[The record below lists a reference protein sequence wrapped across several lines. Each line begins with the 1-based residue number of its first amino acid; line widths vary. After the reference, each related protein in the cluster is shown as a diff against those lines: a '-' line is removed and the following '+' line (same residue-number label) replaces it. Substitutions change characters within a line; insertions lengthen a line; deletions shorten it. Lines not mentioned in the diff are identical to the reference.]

1 MKLYLILGS
10 YCLHNLVYFAS
21 QMTLADLKNGEKSI
35 ITKVKGSGAF
45 RKRIIEMGF
54 VVGKEVTV
62 VKNAPLRDPIEYNI
76 MGYDVSLRRTE
87 AGLIEVSKKGNGN
100 AAKEFEG
107 TIETENEPAVNG
119 NRRSKVINVA
129 LVGNPNCGK
138 TTLFN
143 YASHSKEKTGNYG
156 GVTVGAATAK
166 FYHKGYTFVLTDLPG
181 TYSITSYT
189 PEELYVRSHIIEEVP
204 DIILNVIDTSNLERN
219 LYLTTQLIDMD
230 LRVVVGLNMWDE
242 FLAKGDRFDY
252 ESLGKM
258 IGIPM
263 VPIVASKGRGTG
275 KLFNRIIDVFE
286 GRDSDVRH
294 IHINYG
300 KYTEKQIKNLQELIR
315 QPGNEALTTVI
326 SPRYIA
332 IKLLEQDKEEIKR
345 VKEKCVNADEIL
357 EHSRIESETLSKLR
371 NEPVETVITD
381 AKYGFIEG
389 ALRETYKP
397 ASKIKRISQ
406 SRIIDS
412 IVTSKLLSYPIFLLA
427 MWITFQATFYIGDYP
442 MQWIQAGVDW
452 LSGSVKSILP
462 PGIIRDALA
471 DGIIGGVGGVVI
483 FLPNILILFF
493 FITLMEA
500 SGYMARVAFIV
511 DKLMHRVGLHG
522 KSFIPMLMGF
532 GCNVPAIMAT
542 RTIESRSDRL
552 VTMLIIPFMSCSARY
567 PVYIL
572 ILSAFFEDDRG
583 TLLFAIYLFGIILAG
598 LVAWILKKTMFKVNT
613 IPFVMELPPYRVP
626 PLQSVLKQT
635 WFKGEQYL
643 RKMGTTILIASII
656 IWVLGYFP
664 RGEKIEADYNAK
676 MEVVSASYNNKV
688 SSADMDLNLS
698 RITGL
703 RDKELDS
710 LNKEKQLSKQE
721 YSMIGRIG
729 KFIEPAIAPL
739 GFDWRMGVSLVA
751 GSAAKEVVIST
762 MSVLFQADP
771 NEESSQGLVRRLQTA
786 VYSSGPKRG
795 MPVFTPLIALS
806 FMLFILIYFPCI
818 AVVVAIKNESGKWK
832 WPLFLAIYTTI
843 MAWGVSFM
851 VFQVG
856 TLLGY

>member
-1 MKLYLILGS
+1 
-10 YCLHNLVYFAS
+10 
-21 QMTLADLKNGEKSI
+21 MTLEDLKNGEKAI

-54 VVGKEVTV
+54 VVNKEVLV
-62 VKNAPLRDPIEYNI
+62 VRNAPLKDPIEYTI
-76 MGYDVSLRRTE
+76 MGYDVSLRRSE
-87 AGLIEVSKKGNGN
+87 ARLIEVSKKGNGN
-100 AAKEFEG
+100 TKKHFDG
-107 TIETENEPAVNG
+107 TIETKNDSIPNG
-119 NRRSKVINVA
+119 NNHSRIINVA

-143 YASHSKEKTGNYG
+143 FASHSKEKTGNYG

-166 FYHKGYTFVLTDLPG
+166 FHHKGYTFILTDLPG

-189 PEELYVRSHIIEEVP
+189 PEELYVRSHLIEEVP

-230 LRVVVGLNMWDE
+230 LRVVAALNMWDE
-242 FLAKGDRFDY
+242 FLEKGDKFDY
-252 ESLGKM
+252 ESLSKM

-263 VPIVASKGRGTG
+263 EHIVASKGRGIG
-275 KLFNRIIDVFE
+275 KLFNRIIDVYE

-300 KYTEKQIKNLQELIR
+300 KYTENIIKELQLLIR
-315 QPGNEALTTVI
+315 VPGNEALTTVI
-326 SPRYIA
+326 SPRYIS
-332 IKLLEQDKEEIKR
+332 IKLLEQDEEEIKR
-345 VKEKCVNADEIL
+345 VKEKCINANEI
-357 EHSRIESETLSKLR
+357 IEFSKQQAERLSTLR

-389 ALRETYKP
+389 ALRETYRT

-406 SRIIDS
+406 SRIIDA
-412 IVTSKLLSYPIFLLA
+412 IVTNKILSYPIFLLA

-442 MQWIQAGVDW
+442 MQWIQMGVDW
-452 LSGSVKSILP
+452 LSETVKSILP
-462 PGIIRDALA
+462 HGIVSDALS
-471 DGIIGGVGGVVI
+471 DGIIEGVGGVII

-542 RTIESRSDRL
+542 RTIESKSDRL

-572 ILSAFFEDDRG
+572 ILSAFFDSYRG
-583 TLLFAIYLFGIILAG
+583 TLLFGIYLFGIILAA
-598 LVAWILKKTMFKVNT
+598 LVALILKKTMFKVNT
-613 IPFVMELPPYRVP
+613 IPFVMELPPYRTP
-626 PLQSVLKQT
+626 PIKSVLKQT

-656 IWVLGYFP
+656 IWALGYFP
-664 RGEKIEADYNAK
+664 RGKKVDSDVQNKIEQVNNEYLQK
-676 MEVVSASYNNKV
+676 ASSINMGKKNN
-688 SSADMDLNLS
+688 
-698 RITGL
+698 
-703 RDKELDS
+703 DKLTVIRNRKLDS
-710 LNKEKQLSKQE
+710 LQRTGQLLKQE
-721 YSMIGRIG
+721 HSMIGRIG
-729 KFIEPAIAPL
+729 KFIEPVIAPL
-739 GFDWRMGVSLVA
+739 GFDWKMGVSIVA

-762 MSVLFQADP
+762 MSVLFQGNP
-771 NEESSQGLVRRLQTA
+771 NEVTSQGLVQRLQEA
-786 VYSSGPKRG
+786 KYSHGPKKG
-795 MPVFTPLIALS
+795 QPIFTHLIALS
-806 FMLFILIYFPCI
+806 FMMFILIYFPCV
-818 AVVVAIKNESGKWK
+818 AVLAAIKNESGKWK
-832 WPLFLAIYTTI
+832 WSLFLAVYTTTI
-843 MAWGVSFM
+843 AWIVSFLI
-851 VFQVG
+851 FQIG
-856 TLLGY
+856 SLLGF